1 MSMMKPS
8 LSMMDLSNMAR
19 ISSETPGIRS
29 VTRTNP
35 SSTMDTSSVLSGG
48 SVKPPQGVRL
58 FPLAVRLMC
67 PGKKRDTS
75 FAVLKRLCA
84 KMPPGLIV
92 FDRGFNRL
100 HKHTDQHSI
109 GNKYR

>member
-48 SVKPPQGVRL
+48 SVNPPRGSSLSVSCQVDVSGEKTGYQFCGAQKV
-58 FPLAVRLMC
+58 MC
-67 PGKKRDTS
+67 QNASRSDC
-75 FAVLKRLCA
+75 V
-84 KMPPGLIV
+84 
-92 FDRGFNRL
+92 
-100 HKHTDQHSI
+100 
-109 GNKYR
+109 